1 MPAATIRPA
10 TPADVPLV
18 LRLIRELADY
28 EKLAHEVTATEAD
41 LHESLFG
48 PRPIIEVL
56 IAEADGDV
64 SGYAL
69 FFHNYSTFLCQR
81 GLYLEDLF
89 VRPPFRGRG
98 IGKSLLSH
106 LAKLAVDRG
115 CLRFEWAVLDWNEPA
130 IGFYRSLGAR
140 PLEDWTVFRVTGEA
154 LQRLALDRPEPPAP

>member
-1 MPAATIRPA
+1 MLAATIRPA
-10 TPADVPLV
+10 TPADVPLI

-56 IAEADGDV
+56 IAEAEGEAA
-64 SGYAL
+64 GYAL
-69 FFHNYSTFLCQR
+69 CFHNYSTFLCKR

-89 VRPPFRGRG
+89 VRPRFRGRG
-98 IGKSLLSH
+98 IGKLLLSH

-115 CLRFEWAVLDWNEPA
+115 CVRFEWAVLDWNEPA
-130 IGFYRSLGAR
+130 IEFYRSLGAR
-140 PLEDWTVFRVTGEA
+140 PLEDWTVFRLTGEA
-154 LQRLALDRPEPPAP
+154 LQKLADDRR